1 MLLTYLFCFAAG
13 IALISLSLSD
23 DGALDGEGGA
33 LSILFSTPFWSF
45 GLTGFGLSGVLMN
58 IFAGANAWLPS
69 SLMALLMGLA
79 MGIGATKTLAILGRR
94 EADSLV
100 RSDDLVGLPGRI
112 TLRIQS
118 GKRGFVEL
126 SVKGSLL
133 RRPAR
138 CRSGPLEKH
147 QNVVVVEINAEDA
160 SVFVEPIKTAE

>member
-1 MLLTYLFCFAAG
+1 MLLSYLFCLTAG

-45 GLTGFGLSGVLMN
+45 GLTGFGLSGVLMSL
-58 IFAGANAWLPS
+58 FVDDSSWLPI
-69 SLMALLMGLA
+69 SLLALLMGLA
-79 MGIGATKTLAILGRR
+79 MGAAATKTLTMLGRR

-100 RSDDLVGLPGRI
+100 RSDDIIGMVGRI
-112 TLRIQS
+112 TLAIETGQ
-118 GKRGFVEL
+118 RGFVEL

-138 CRSGPLEKH
+138 CKSGPLKKH
-147 QNVVVVEINAEDA
+147 QTVVVVEINAEDT
-160 SVFVEPIKTAE
+160 SVVVEPINTAA

>member
-118 GKRGFVEL
+118 GQRGFVEL

-138 CRSGPLEKH
+138 CRSGTLEKH

>member
-45 GLTGFGLSGVLMN
+45 GLTGFGLSGVLMS

-100 RSDDLVGLPGRI
+100 RSDDMVGLPGRI
-112 TLRIQS
+112 TLAVEAGQ
-118 GKRGFVEL
+118 RGFVEV

-138 CRSGPLEKH
+138 CRSGRLSKN
-147 QNVVVVEINAEDA
+147 QNVVVIEINDDDG
-160 SVFVEPIKTAE
+160 SLFVEPIQPTD

>member
-1 MLLTYLFCFAAG
+1 MVLTYLFCFAAG
-13 IALISLSLSD
+13 VVLISLSLSD
-23 DGALDGEGGA
+23 DGVLDGEGGA

-45 GLTGFGLSGVLMN
+45 GLTGFGLSGVLMRL
-58 IFAGANAWLPS
+58 FLGESSWLPI
-69 SLMALLMGLA
+69 SLMALFMGIA
-79 MGIGATKTLAILGRR
+79 MGIAATKTLAILGRR

-112 TLRIQS
+112 TLPIQA
-118 GKRGFVEL
+118 GQRGFIEL

-147 QNVVVVEINAEDA
+147 QSVVVIEINAEDA
-160 SVFVEPIKTAE
+160 SVFVEPINTAE

>member
-58 IFAGANAWLPS
+58 IFAGTNAWLPS

-118 GKRGFVEL
+118 GQRGFVEL

-160 SVFVEPIKTAE
+160 SVFVEPINTAE